1 MDSAP
6 LPASPPSA
14 SPTWRIQQI
23 PAFCI
28 TLERRLD
35 RWKRFQTQPGL
46 QPLAVKRFL
55 GVDGKTLNLQ
65 DERIATMTKRNIL
78 TKSRRSHEELNSIG
92 GVGCALSHIAVWQWM
107 VDNQAPL
114 CLVFED
120 DAVVPPGFVERANRL
135 IQTTLLQD
143 KNAWDLWLLGGTW
156 DDLVLVPPM
165 DSKHLAP
172 AHSLRDGWQQPAL
185 TGERVL
191 RSQGGVKFS
200 NSTIPGEAS
209 IHRIGS
215 FVLFHAY
222 VMTLPM
228 AQRLVRDAYPI
239 HAHIDLWTS
248 VYAYLNDLRVV
259 GSPSLR
265 LEQNPKSPTD
275 IQTGPDC
282 ALCDIPADFH
292 KTHRVVPHL
301 DHYMAQAAKIGLLV
315 LGVGYL
321 VRSMTRMG

>member
-1 MDSAP
+1 
-6 LPASPPSA
+6 
-14 SPTWRIQQI
+14 
-23 PAFCI
+23 
-28 TLERRLD
+28 
-35 RWKRFQTQPGL
+35 
-46 QPLAVKRFL
+46 
-55 GVDGKTLNLQ
+55 
-65 DERIATMTKRNIL
+65 
-78 TKSRRSHEELNSIG
+78 
-92 GVGCALSHIAVWQWM
+92 M

-120 DAVVPPGFVERANRL
+120 DAVVPPGFAERANRL

-156 DDLVLVPPM
+156 DDT
-165 DSKHLAP
+165 S
-172 AHSLRDGWQQPAL
+172 S
-185 TGERVL
+185 
-191 RSQGGVKFS
+191 
-200 NSTIPGEAS
+200 IPGETS

-259 GSPSLR
+259 GSPVLR

-275 IQTGPDC
+275 IQTAPDC

-301 DHYMAQAAKIGLLV
+301 DHYIAQLTKMALLV
-315 LGVGYL
+315 LGVGYA
-321 VRSMTRMG
+321 VRSMTRRG

>member
-6 LPASPPSA
+6 LPSSSPSGALSPPSLSQVA
-14 SPTWRIQQI
+14 GQRSPWRIQQI

-46 QPLAVKRFL
+46 QDIAVKRFL
-55 GVDGKTLNLQ
+55 GLDGKTLNLQ
-65 DERIATMTKRNIL
+65 EDERIATMTKRNIV

-120 DAVVPPGFVERANRL
+120 DAVVPPGFAERANRL

-156 DDLVLVPPM
+156 DDT
-165 DSKHLAP
+165 S
-172 AHSLRDGWQQPAL
+172 S
-185 TGERVL
+185 
-191 RSQGGVKFS
+191 
-200 NSTIPGEAS
+200 IPGETS

-259 GSPSLR
+259 GSPVLR

-275 IQTGPDC
+275 IQTAPDC

-301 DHYMAQAAKIGLLV
+301 DHYIAQLTKMALLV
-315 LGVGYL
+315 LGVGSA
-321 VRSMTRMG
+321 VRSMTRRG

>member
-1 MDSAP
+1 MDTLRPPSLP
-6 LPASPPSA
+6 SPSSPASSTPS
-14 SPTWRIQQI
+14 WRIQQI

-35 RWKRFQTQPGL
+35 RWKRFQTQPGV
-46 QPLAVKRFL
+46 QEIPVKRFL

-65 DERIATMTKRNIL
+65 TEERIATMTKRNIL

-107 VDNQAPL
+107 VDHQAPL

-120 DAVVPPGFVERANRL
+120 DAVVPPGFADRANRL

-143 KNAWDLWLLGGTW
+143 KNAWDLWLLGGNW
-156 DDLVLVPPM
+156 DDLVPVPP
-165 DSKHLAP
+165 S
-172 AHSLRDGWQQPAL
+172 
-185 TGERVL
+185 T
-191 RSQGGVKFS
+191 QGGVKLS
-200 NSTIPGEAS
+200 NSSIPQENPNG
-209 IHRIGS
+209 IQRIGS
-215 FVLFHAY
+215 FVFFHAY

-248 VYAYLNDLRVV
+248 VYAFLNDLRVV
-259 GSPSLR
+259 GSPVLR

-275 IQTGPDC
+275 IQTAPDC
-282 ALCDIPADFH
+282 ALCDIPSDFH

-301 DHYMAQAAKIGLLV
+301 DHYIAQATKIALLV
-315 LGVGYL
+315 LGVGYA
-321 VRSMTRMG
+321 VRSMTRRG